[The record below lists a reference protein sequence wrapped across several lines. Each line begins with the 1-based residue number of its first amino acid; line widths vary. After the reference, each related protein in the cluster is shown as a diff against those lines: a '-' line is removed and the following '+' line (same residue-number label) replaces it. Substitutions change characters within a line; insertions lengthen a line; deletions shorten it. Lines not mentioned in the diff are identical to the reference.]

1 MAFCNACGSNLD
13 ATAQF
18 CAKCGAPTTSAAQAI
33 PGSFAT
39 PPAVPPVPRK
49 SNLKPILIA
58 LGALAAVFV
67 LGIAAVTFFAC
78 RMAKVIS
85 AARIEQNGDKVRIT
99 SPLGKVEAKHLT
111 PETAKRLGIDLYPGA
126 KVTDSGAVTAGIA
139 GINTAGVEFESD
151 DPPQKV
157 YEFYKSRYPKAM
169 VNEKEGDQYSIIA
182 TSENGMTTIEIEPKD
197 GKTHINF
204 AVVGGVKG
212 TSSETK

>member
-1 MAFCNACGSNLD
+1 MAFCNACGSNLE

-18 CAKCGAPTTSAAQAI
+18 CAKCGAPAGAQAT
-33 PGSFAT
+33 PGTFAAPPVA
-39 PPAVPPVPRK
+39 PPAPRK

-58 LGALAAVFV
+58 LAALAAVFV
-67 LGIAAVTFFAC
+67 LGIVAVSFFAYKA
-78 RMAKVIS
+78 AKVIS

-99 SPLGKVEAKHLT
+99 SPLGKVEANQLT
-111 PETAKRLGIDLYPGA
+111 PEAAKRLGIDLYPGA

-169 VNEKEGDQYSIIA
+169 INEKQGDQYSIIA
-182 TSENGMTTIEIEPKD
+182 TSDTGMTTIEIQPKD

-204 AVVGGVKG
+204 AVVGGIKN

>member
-18 CAKCGAPTTSAAQAI
+18 CAKCGAPATSGAQAG
-33 PGSFAT
+33 PGSFVA
-39 PPAVPPVPRK
+39 PSVVPPTPRK

-67 LGIAAVTFFAC
+67 LGIVAVTFFAY
-78 RMAKVIS
+78 RAAKIIS
-85 AARIEQNGDKVRIT
+85 ASRIEQNGEKVRIV
-99 SPLGKVEAKHLT
+99 SPLGKVEANQLT
-111 PETAKRLGIDLYPGA
+111 PEIAKRLGIDLYPGA
-126 KVTDSGAVTAGIA
+126 KVTESGAVTAGIA

-157 YEFYKSRYPKAM
+157 YEFYKSHYPKAM
-169 VNEKEGDQYSIIA
+169 INEKEGDQYSIVA
-182 TSENGMTTIEIEPKD
+182 TSDNGMTTIEIQPKD

-204 AVVGGVKG
+204 AVVGGVKNVIN
-212 TSSETK
+212 ETK

>member
-1 MAFCNACGSNLD
+1 
-13 ATAQF
+13 
-18 CAKCGAPTTSAAQAI
+18 
-33 PGSFAT
+33 
-39 PPAVPPVPRK
+39 
-49 SNLKPILIA
+49 
-58 LGALAAVFV
+58 
-67 LGIAAVTFFAC
+67 
-78 RMAKVIS
+78 MAKVIS

-99 SPLGKVEAKHLT
+99 SPLGKVEANHLT